1 MLEDF
6 LVKTG
11 FVQIFSS
18 VKWTDVRWGRQSRG
32 LTCCCPSSSTLSAD
46 FRNSLLPIPLGMGG
60 LLHPAAVDGGDRLL
74 RLVKPLGAGIAVE
87 IAAGIV
93 AGITAGI
100 VAGIAAGTTAGVAR
114 TSAGAAGVTARATGA
129 GAVVKG
135 ATAPSDFSSGGV
147 PGEAELAL
155 EKRGGVRYLPTDE

>member
-87 IAAGIV
+87 ITAGIV
-93 AGITAGI
+93 AGITAGTI
-100 VAGIAAGTTAGVAR
+100 AGAAR
-114 TSAGAAGVTARATGA
+114 TGAGAAGVTAGATGA